1 MPQVDP
7 AGVIAFLATADARSF
22 RAAARAL
29 GIPKS
34 TLSQRV
40 AALEAQLGAQL
51 LTRTTRSVQ
60 LTDIGASYQRAVAPA
75 LALLSE
81 AEALV
86 QQLQAR
92 PSGHLRLTVA
102 VELGQTVLGEVLG
115 VYAQRYPEVE
125 VEADLTDRHVNLI
138 EESYDLALRFG
149 PLADSHLVARRLGAP
164 HRIGVF
170 GSPAYLR
177 RHGTPKEPRELAKHR
192 CLVQSGS
199 RTASAW
205 SFRGKRKLSSVSV
218 TPYLTVN
225 SYRVLSELCV
235 QGVGLARLPEI
246 YFHGHLAAGQL
257 EEVLPAFTIE
267 PATLFAVYPAARNV
281 SPALRALVDVLVEHF
296 ERSRT
301 QTF

>member
-1 MPQVDP
+1 MPQADP
-7 AGVIAFLATADARSF
+7 AAVIAFLATAEARSF

-40 AALEAQLGAQL
+40 AALETQLGTQL

-60 LTDIGASYQRAVAPA
+60 LTDIGASYRRAVSPA
-75 LALLSE
+75 LMLLCE

-86 QQLQAR
+86 GQLQAR
-92 PSGHLRLTVA
+92 PSGRVRLTVA
-102 VELGQTVLGEVLG
+102 VELGQEVLGEVLS

-125 VEADLTDRHVNLI
+125 VEADLTDRRVNLI
-138 EESYDLALRFG
+138 EESFDLAIRFG
-149 PLADSHLVARRLGAP
+149 PLTDSRLVARRLGGPLRMA
-164 HRIGVF
+164 VC

-177 RHGTPKEPRELAKHR
+177 RHGTPKEPRELARHR

-199 RTASAW
+199 RTANAW
-205 SFRGKRKLSSVSV
+205 SFRGKRKVSSINV
-218 TPYLTVN
+218 TPYLAVN

-246 YFHGHLAAGQL
+246 YFREQVGAGRL
-257 EEVLPAFTIE
+257 KEVLSAFAPE
-267 PATLFAVYPAARNV
+267 PVTLFAVYPAARNV
-281 SPALRALVDVLVEHF
+281 SPALRALVDVLVERF
-296 ERSRT
+296 EHRAA
-301 QTF
+301 